1 MSSLA
6 SLPTLL
12 VLIFW
17 PTSALEETFDVL
29 PSFFFMNVITSAL
42 TSAKTKGA
50 SYLNVSSPSLMALT
64 GVGPQQYTPEGNG
77 GKDTVSTL
85 LDKTT
90 CFRWT
95 VFLTF
100 TLLLRRG
107 VIGLPTIKVRFKV
120 RSSHPVLY
128 PAVIVPVDTMHTI
141 KWIA

>member
-1 MSSLA
+1 
-6 SLPTLL
+6 
-12 VLIFW
+12 
-17 PTSALEETFDVL
+17 
-29 PSFFFMNVITSAL
+29 
-42 TSAKTKGA
+42 
-50 SYLNVSSPSLMALT
+50 MALT